1 MKVISKKLI
10 IQYGA
15 VDYIKRE
22 IKLQKR
28 IKHPYIIRLY
38 HYFEN
43 TKNIYLILEYA
54 EKGSLFHY
62 LRKRKK
68 LSEEEAFIFF
78 FQAAIGIDY
87 LHKKNILH
95 RDLKPENLLLDVN
108 KNIKVCDFGWS
119 AEFSGSKRQT
129 YCGTIDYMSP
139 EMVKGLPYDHSVDI
153 WSLGVL
159 LFELL

>member
-28 IKHPYIIRLY
+28 IKHPYIIKLF

-54 EKGSLFHY
+54 QKGSLFHY
-62 LRKRKK
+62 LRKRRK

-78 FQAAIGIDY
+78 F
-87 LHKKNILH
+87 
-95 RDLKPENLLLDVN
+95 
-108 KNIKVCDFGWS
+108 
-119 AEFSGSKRQT
+119 
-129 YCGTIDYMSP
+129 
-139 EMVKGLPYDHSVDI
+139 
-153 WSLGVL
+153 
-159 LFELL
+159 